1 MNFRVVGTIQITHKW
16 AYYPTPPLLYVFGA
30 MPQVQPGTTSKL
42 SVSPLIIYLLSSKR
56 SCVYMEFAV
65 LARPGNSSSCP
76 PNTGIL
82 LTCRPKGKGKHKMLP
97 NFFLPK
103 ITINS
108 SCPLP
113 LLFGNERQISV
124 NVFTLVWEN
133 QI

>member
-16 AYYPTPPLLYVFGA
+16 AYSPTPPLLYVFGA

-56 SCVYMEFAV
+56 SCVYVEFSVSAQS
-65 LARPGNSSSCP
+65 GNSSSCP

-82 LTCRPKGKGKHKMLP
+82 LACKPRGKGKHKMLP

-103 ITINS
+103 IAINS
-108 SCPLP
+108 SCPLH
-113 LLFGNERQISV
+113 LLLGNERQISV